1 MAGSILQWDE
11 RVCFKCG
18 RNGITDALDK
28 HHVFGKYNR
37 DKSEKYGLFVHLCHD
52 KCHIFGIDS
61 VHNNAAFDFELKR
74 YAQKKAMEHY
84 QWNEADFINRFGK
97 SYL

>member
-1 MAGSILQWDE
+1 MGDSILQWDE

-18 RNGITDALDK
+18 RNGIYDALDK

-37 DKSEKYGLFVHLCHD
+37 DKSEKYGLYVHLCHNS
-52 KCHIFGIDS
+52 CHIFGKDS
-61 VHNNAAFDFELKR
+61 VHKNGAYDFELKR
-74 YAQKKAMEHY
+74 YAQRKAMSQYE
-84 QWNEADFINRFGK
+84 WTEEDFIKRFGK